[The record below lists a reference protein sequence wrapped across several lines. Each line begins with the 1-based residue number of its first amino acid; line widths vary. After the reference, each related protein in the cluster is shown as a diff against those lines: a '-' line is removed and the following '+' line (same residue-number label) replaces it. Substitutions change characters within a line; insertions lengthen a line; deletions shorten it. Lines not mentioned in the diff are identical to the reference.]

1 MRQLID
7 SKQYNDAAIQL
18 LDIMTF
24 ACTNVIT
31 FRQLLI
37 RYDAFCRAFDG
48 MPLNEWHLQ
57 RSVLDVNHPVHG
69 LFEMEGVD
77 ELEKRVVMGLQQEQ
91 QTDQRQSAGQ
101 TGELGGKAEKNRCMS
116 PEEFTNQVQSFAYL
130 LNKTDTLLGKAVSG
144 HLVAKDRLLVSTW
157 RMKQYL
163 LFGLRGREFLSSDIF
178 YLRCLKLMIKHQLHC
193 DLSTNRWSNIR
204 IDTHERPPLQ
214 T

>member
-1 MRQLID
+1 M
-7 SKQYNDAAIQL
+7 
-18 LDIMTF
+18 
-24 ACTNVIT
+24 
-31 FRQLLI
+31 
-37 RYDAFCRAFDG
+37 
-48 MPLNEWHLQ
+48 
-57 RSVLDVNHPVHG
+57 NHPVHG

-101 TGELGGKAEKNRCMS
+101 TGELGGKAKKNRCMS

-163 LFGLRGREFLSSDIF
+163 LFGLRGREFS
-178 YLRCLKLMIKHQLHC
+178 
-193 DLSTNRWSNIR
+193 
-204 IDTHERPPLQ
+204 
-214 T
+214 